1 MTAPTTISR
10 PATYGDLMD
19 LAARAIYDGT
29 ALVQH
34 LPFNNRTDAQ
44 VVLDHYRDAL
54 DALGDHVW
62 HLVTPARRAG
72 VLASMHP
79 EATERAA
86 VSMALAIDELTGR
99 DRPLPFLLDATL
111 TSQPRLTSH
120 WSRAAKFVRAAS
132 DLIAVHHGPNGHPRS
147 PDAALI
153 ENPGPRATAL
163 ARVGNLARAMLA
175 MEDALALRAIQA
187 GIPGTQVRR
196 QLPGMGHVRTHARD
210 AATRG
215 NGVSIETGSLDDVGL
230 LGNPIRTSDPIAELS
245 DRLLRLRRMSWELVS
260 HPDHS
265 IETLRD
271 LATAGVAIHAHAAA
285 FYGADVVHSPQTRV
299 LDPATQALLEH
310 GRTWQDLTVRL
321 RPFITPAPCDD
332 VVRDDLVA
340 VGHLLQ
346 ALAPLTGPTTGGAT
360 RLSERATGAALNGA
374 VQVIADIAEWNAQ
387 TFTRLAHSGQLHI
400 PARALTGDDVTNDPT
415 LATAKLTG
423 RLVTA
428 PESATSR
435 VTELYD
441 VVQHHPM
448 RAIAPGY
455 TPPRVEVDARA
466 EVQEQAPIARRGI
479 GDGPAR

>member
-1 MTAPTTISR
+1 MSAPTAISR

-19 LAARAIYDGT
+19 LAARAIYDGS

-34 LPFNNRTDAQ
+34 LPFNSRTDAQ

-86 VSMALAIDELTGR
+86 VSMALAIDELTGH
-99 DRPLPFLLDATL
+99 DRPLPFVLDATL
-111 TSQPRLTSH
+111 TSQPGLTSH

-153 ENPGPRATAL
+153 EDPGPRATAL
-163 ARVGNLARAMLA
+163 AKVGDLARAMLA
-175 MEDALALRAIQA
+175 LEDALALRAIQA

-196 QLPGMGHVRTHARD
+196 QLPGMGHVRTYARD
-210 AATRG
+210 AATGRG
-215 NGVSIETGSLDDVGL
+215 PAIETRSLDDVGL
-230 LGNPIRTSDPIAELS
+230 LGNPIRTSDPIVELS

-265 IETLRD
+265 VGTLRD

-299 LDPATQALLEH
+299 LDPATQGLLEH

-321 RPFITPAPCDD
+321 RPFITPAPCDQT
-332 VVRDDLVA
+332 VRDDLVA

-346 ALAPLTGPTTGGAT
+346 TLAPLSGPTAGRAS
-360 RLSERATGAALNGA
+360 RLSERGTGAALNGA
-374 VQVIADIAEWNAQ
+374 VQVMADIAEWNAQ
-387 TFTRLAHSGQLHI
+387 TFTRIAHSGQLHI
-400 PARALTGDDVTNDPT
+400 PARALTGDDVTDEPT
-415 LATAKLTG
+415 LATAKIAG

-435 VTELYD
+435 ITELYD

-448 RAIAPGY
+448 RAMAPGY
-455 TPPRVEVDARA
+455 AARVPRLDAESHGRSA
-466 EVQEQAPIARRGI
+466 VARPEIA
-479 GDGPAR
+479 D

>member
-1 MTAPTTISR
+1 MIAPTAVSR

-19 LAARAIYDGT
+19 LAARAIYDGS

-34 LPFNNRTDAQ
+34 LPFNSRTDAQ

-54 DALGDHVW
+54 EALGDHVW

-79 EATERAA
+79 EAIERAA
-86 VSMALAIDELTGR
+86 VSMALAIDELAGHE
-99 DRPLPFLLDATL
+99 RPLPFVLDATL
-111 TSQPRLTSH
+111 TSQPGLTSH
-120 WSRAAKFVRAAS
+120 WSRAARFVRAAS
-132 DLIAVHHGPNGHPRS
+132 DLIAVHHDPNGHPRS

-153 ENPGPRATAL
+153 EAPGPRATAL
-163 ARVGNLARAMLA
+163 ATVGDLASAMLA

-196 QLPGMGHVRTHARD
+196 QLPGMGNVSTHARD
-210 AATRG
+210 AATGRG
-215 NGVSIETGSLDDVGL
+215 TSVEMGSLDDVGL
-230 LGNPIRTSDPIAELS
+230 LGNPIRTSDPIVELS

-260 HPDHS
+260 HPDNS
-265 IETLRD
+265 IGTLRD

-299 LDPATQALLEH
+299 LDPATQALLDH

-346 ALAPLTGPTTGGAT
+346 NLAPLTGPTTGGAT

-374 VQVIADIAEWNAQ
+374 VQVMADIAEWNAR

-400 PARALTGDDVTNDPT
+400 TARALTGDDVTNDPT
-415 LATAKLTG
+415 LAAAKLAG

-435 VTELYD
+435 ITELYD

-455 TPPRVEVDARA
+455 TPPRVEVDART
-466 EVQEQAPIARRGI
+466 EEQAPVARREF

>member
-1 MTAPTTISR
+1 MTAPATVSR
-10 PATYGDLMD
+10 PATYRDLMD
-19 LAARAIYDGT
+19 LAARAIYDGS

-34 LPFNNRTDAQ
+34 LPFDNRVDAA

-62 HLVTPARRAG
+62 CLVTPARRAG

-86 VSMALAIDELTGR
+86 VSMALAIDELTGH
-99 DRPLPFLLDATL
+99 DRPLPFLLDAAL
-111 TSQPRLTSH
+111 GNRPQLTSH
-120 WSRAAKFVRAAS
+120 WSRAARFVRAAS
-132 DLIAVHHGPNGHPRS
+132 DLIAVHHDPNGHPRS

-153 ENPGPRATAL
+153 DDPGPRATAL
-163 ARVGNLARAMLA
+163 AKVGDLARATLA
-175 MEDALALRAIQA
+175 MEDALALRAVQA

-196 QLPGMGHVRTHARD
+196 HLPGMGHVRTHARD
-210 AATRG
+210 AATGRG
-215 NGVSIETGSLDDVGL
+215 ASVEMESLDDVGL
-230 LGNPIRTSDPIAELS
+230 LGNPIRTRDPIVELS
-245 DRLLRLRRMSWELVS
+245 DRLLRLRRVSWELVG

-265 IETLRD
+265 IGTLRD

-285 FYGADVVHSPQTRV
+285 FYGADLVHSAQTRL
-299 LDPATQALLEH
+299 LDPATDGLLKH

-340 VGHLLQ
+340 IGHLLQ
-346 ALAPLTGPTTGGAT
+346 TLAPLTGPTAGGAT

-374 VQVIADIAEWNAQ
+374 VQVMADIAEWNAQ

-400 PARALTGDDVTNDPT
+400 PARALTGDDVTDDPT
-415 LATAKLTG
+415 LATAKIAG

-428 PESATSR
+428 PKSAASR
-435 VTELYD
+435 ITELYN

-455 TPPRVEVDARA
+455 APPRVEVEART
-466 EVQEQAPIARRGI
+466 QEPAPIARREI
-479 GDGPAR
+479 GD